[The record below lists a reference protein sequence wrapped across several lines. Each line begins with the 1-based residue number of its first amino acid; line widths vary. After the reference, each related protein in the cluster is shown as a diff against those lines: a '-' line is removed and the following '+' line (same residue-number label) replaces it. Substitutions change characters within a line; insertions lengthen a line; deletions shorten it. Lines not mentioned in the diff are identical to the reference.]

1 MTVEPATTERRSRSD
16 DPRQS
21 RFRLWE
27 QRSRARV
34 LLVMRWAL
42 LFLGLL
48 GATLYATGAFT
59 PSSDEP
65 SGSSESAVLVW
76 PDDAQRDTRPGL
88 PIHAIDPFA
97 SSPDE
102 GAPSVALQEQLARS
116 QTSETQEALLN
127 DLATSSAA
135 LPSDN
140 SEQHSWGQLLRG
152 APVHSGPSV
161 SSDILGYAAA
171 GTEAQLLERNH
182 GWVRMLD
189 PATSR
194 EGWIYEEHITVKAG
208 PSALGHADGRQEAA
222 LENDVDPG
230 EVEQPRR
237 SFKAK
242 KSRKNYAKNRWRKR
256 LRFGFRFRRY

>member
-1 MTVEPATTERRSRSD
+1 MRR
-16 DPRQS
+16 
-21 RFRLWE
+21 
-27 QRSRARV
+27 
-34 LLVMRWAL
+34 AL
-42 LFLGLL
+42 LSLGVL
-48 GATLYATGAFT
+48 GAILYVTGTFP
-59 PSSDEP
+59 PSPDEP

-76 PDDAQRDTRPGL
+76 PDDAQRDTRPGR

-97 SSPDE
+97 PSPDE
-102 GAPSVALQEQLARS
+102 GAPRVALQEQVARS

-127 DLATSSAA
+127 DRATSSAA

-152 APVHSGPSV
+152 APVHSQPAV

-171 GTEAQLLERNH
+171 GTETQLLERNH
-182 GWVRMLD
+182 GWVRILD

-194 EGWIYEEHITVKAG
+194 EGWIYAEHITVKAG
-208 PSALGHADGRQEAA
+208 PDVLEHADGRQQAA
-222 LENDVDPG
+222 LEDDLDPG

-242 KSRKNYAKNRWRKR
+242 KARKSYAKKRWRKR